1 MESMEL
7 LLAAEVRKLA
17 AHIRQT
23 RWTAFVSAADIRAAA
38 EKNSTQFEQMK
49 ARWELEHPIAHYIP
63 DAATQLKNVAL
74 QLKAMS
80 KDE

>member
-17 AHIRQT
+17 AHIRKA
-23 RWTAFVSAADIRAAA
+23 RWTAFVAAADIRTAA
-38 EKNSTQFEQMK
+38 ETNSAQFEQMK

-63 DAATQLKNVAL
+63 DAATQLKNVSL
-74 QLKAMS
+74 QLKALS